1 MQLFKIHGRL
11 QMIHARFSKY
21 MINNNKFCY
30 KSGNREQFF
39 AKRKMKEGELSAA
52 RFPYALA
59 QNKYNY

>member
-21 MINNNKFCY
+21 MIKQQQVCY

-39 AKRKMKEGELSAA
+39 AKRKIASDFKGWPKCEQLRA
-52 RFPYALA
+52 
-59 QNKYNY
+59 